1 MAIEQEEWKYVDIKA
16 LSKYLADADYK
27 EQTKGIDTEVVQM
40 YNTDKGLCVD
50 KIVDGK
56 FVSLYQL
63 LYEGYYNLIKEFC
76 K

>member
-16 LSKYLADADYK
+16 LSRYLADADYK
-27 EQTKGIDTEVVQM
+27 EQTKDIDTEVVQM

-50 KIVDGK
+50 KTVDGK